1 MPRSWLLEKP
11 FLRESATAR
20 TAEVPRALL
29 AAGVLAFLLLFS
41 GHAGHAR
48 DPLSG
53 DVQRVNM
60 IGFTVADIDREV
72 DFFTK
77 VLQFEKDSDFRV
89 VGSNYGQ
96 DGRRVQREH
105 AHRPFEAG

>member
-1 MPRSWLLEKP
+1 
-11 FLRESATAR
+11 
-20 TAEVPRALL
+20 LL

-53 DVQRVNM
+53 DVQAVDM
-60 IGFTVADIDREV
+60 IGFTVADIDREA

-77 VLQFEKDSDFRV
+77 VLQFEKVSDFRV
-89 VGSNYGQ
+89 VGSDELWPKLG
-96 DGRRVQREH
+96 DGSVRKAAYRGGWKP
-105 AHRPFEAG
+105 A